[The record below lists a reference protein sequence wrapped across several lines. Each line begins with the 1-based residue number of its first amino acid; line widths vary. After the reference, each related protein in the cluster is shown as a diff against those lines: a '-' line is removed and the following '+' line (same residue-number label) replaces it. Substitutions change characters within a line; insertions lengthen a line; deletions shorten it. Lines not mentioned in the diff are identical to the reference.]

1 MLDRSIFRQPGQ
13 NKLSLFD
20 VGLSG
25 EIGEVLV
32 VLPEPDLGLLEAS
45 HAWSRPGNTPSLTW
59 LQKIKTS
66 RKI

>member
-1 MLDRSIFRQPGQ
+1 MLDGSIFRQPGQ

-45 HAWSRPGNTPSLTW
+45 HALVTPPH
-59 LQKIKTS
+59 
-66 RKI
+66 

>member
-13 NKLSLFD
+13 NKLSLLD
-20 VGLSG
+20 VRLPG

-45 HAWSRPGNTPSLTW
+45 HALVAPPH
-59 LQKIKTS
+59 
-66 RKI
+66 

>member
-1 MLDRSIFRQPGQ
+1 MLDGSIFRQPGQ

-45 HAWSRPGNTPSLTW
+45 HALVTPTHCHGY
-59 LQKIKTS
+59 
-66 RKI
+66 RKLKQAERFD